1 MIKIKALCG
10 EICALDTYQAPLA
23 IPVLENEGIWF
34 FGLKEMEMKEG
45 MTVRRKNEKRGGEIR
60 GIQCGETGCVVC
72 RLGSISSPLG

>member
-1 MIKIKALCG
+1 MIKIKALSG

-34 FGLKEMEMKEG
+34 FGLKEMKEG
-45 MTVRRKNEKRGGEIR
+45 EKRKGEIR
-60 GIQCGETGCVVC
+60 GIRRGETGCVVC